1 MGRNFKDLVA
11 WQRAD
16 DLAVAIYRTTRDFP
30 PAETYG
36 LRSQIRRSAV
46 SVGANIAEGS
56 GKRTPRERRACYD
69 DSMGEL
75 NEIEYYIHLAQRL
88 GYFKPSEAEKLEA
101 LRAEAARPL
110 AGLLKMLDREI
121 TGVDTS

>member
-1 MGRNFKDLVA
+1 MGRNFKDLIA

-16 DLAVAIYRTTRDFP
+16 DLAVAVYQLTRNFP

-36 LRSQIRRSAV
+36 LRSQIRRSAI

-56 GKRTPRERRACYD
+56 GKRTLRERRACYD

-75 NEIEYYIHLAQRL
+75 NEIEYYIHLSQRL
-88 GYFKPSEAEKLEA
+88 GYFKPEDAADLETA
-101 LRAEAARPL
+101 RAEAARPL
-110 AGLLKMLDREI
+110 AGLLKMLEREI
-121 TGVDTS
+121 TAAA

>member
-16 DLAVAIYRTTRDFP
+16 DLAVAIYRCTREFP

-36 LRSQIRRSAV
+36 LRSQIRRAAV

-75 NEIEYYIHLAQRL
+75 NEIETDFCGGAACSNRPERRGERENACLLLGRFAGRL
-88 GYFKPSEAEKLEA
+88 RPRPWSPPSAH
-101 LRAEAARPL
+101 
-110 AGLLKMLDREI
+110 
-121 TGVDTS
+121 